1 VVAQFKSKAKK
12 MTNENEFDNDE
23 MISSKP
29 LVSAAET
36 TKHKTPKKIT
46 RVATEDVPSTHA
58 EQFSTPVG
66 YCGVGPTESPTV
78 VMHDGKFLWT
88 LPEEQ
93 ATQFAGLVEN
103 SSQLLSLT
111 KDVVDSIQGIATLLM
126 SQQDETENE
135 DEGDAPEKPKL
146 DEITSLINIANFI
159 DITINGNFNRPREDI
174 KPLQQL
180 SILAKNKTLD
190 LILGKSF
197 KNYVNFSK
205 ADDAMRAAALANNIK
220 AGLKRP

>member
-1 VVAQFKSKAKK
+1 
-12 MTNENEFDNDE
+12 MTNENEFENDE
-23 MISSKP
+23 MISPKP
-29 LVSAAET
+29 LVSATET

-58 EQFSTPVG
+58 GQFSMPDGNFGLGKDVHTVSVG
-66 YCGVGPTESPTV
+66 DEDVHS
-78 VMHDGKFLWT
+78 KLLWT

-93 ATQFAGLVEN
+93 TTQFTELVEN
-103 SSQLLSLT
+103 SSQILSLT
-111 KDVVDSIQGIATLLM
+111 KDVVDSIQGIAALLM

-205 ADDAMRAAALANNIK
+205 ADEAMRAAALANNIK

>member
-1 VVAQFKSKAKK
+1 
-12 MTNENEFDNDE
+12 MTNENENEFEHDE
-23 MISSKP
+23 VISSKP
-29 LVSAAET
+29 LVSATET

-46 RVATEDVPSTHA
+46 RAATEDIPSTHVG
-58 EQFSTPVG
+58 QFSTPAG
-66 YCGVGPTESPTV
+66 NFKFEQTELPTL
-78 VMHDGKFLWT
+78 VMENGKFLWT

-93 ATQFAGLVEN
+93 ATKFAELVEN
-103 SSQLLSLT
+103 SSQILSLT

-135 DEGDAPEKPKL
+135 DEGDASEKPKL

-159 DITINGNFNRPREDI
+159 DFTLNGNFNRPREDI

-180 SILAKNKTLD
+180 SVLAKNKTLD